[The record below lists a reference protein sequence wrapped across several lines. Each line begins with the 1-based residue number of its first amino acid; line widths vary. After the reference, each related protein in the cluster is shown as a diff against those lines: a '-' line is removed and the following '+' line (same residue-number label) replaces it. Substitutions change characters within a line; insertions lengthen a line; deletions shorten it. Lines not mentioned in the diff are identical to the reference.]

1 MRRTWK
7 VAMRYLAA
15 AAALLALTPAHA
27 DAPKL
32 SPYAEWVKHLFP
44 PAQYDKPF
52 PGRVIE
58 NRAIDMEDMAGLCDP
73 HPQAGKL
80 LGCSLHFVNPR
91 TGEPRVCY
99 IYIAPDWY
107 LAKFGLD
114 ASQVR
119 RHEIGHCNGW
129 SHKQPVV
136 STLSPYAEWVVG

>member
-1 MRRTWK
+1 MK
-7 VAMRYLAA
+7 YLTA
-15 AAALLALTPAHA
+15 AAALLAFTPAHA
-27 DAPKL
+27 DPP
-32 SPYAEWVKHLFP
+32 SPWATQLVP

-52 PGRVIE
+52 PGPVNE
-58 NRAIDMEDMAGLCDP
+58 TRAVDMEDMARLCNRTP
-73 HPQAGKL
+73 NGGKA
-80 LGCSLHFVNPR
+80 LGCSWHLFNTF

-129 SHKQPVV
+129 SHKQPAV